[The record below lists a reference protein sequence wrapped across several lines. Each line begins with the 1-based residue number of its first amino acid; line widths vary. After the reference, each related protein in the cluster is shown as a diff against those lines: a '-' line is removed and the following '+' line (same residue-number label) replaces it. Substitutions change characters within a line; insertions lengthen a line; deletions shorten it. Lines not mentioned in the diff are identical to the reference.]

1 MEQQVQQLS
10 DWLNTQVNKT
20 ILIEKQELSD
30 TDTIHFKLEGVDYR
44 DADDVIDDYLDSAL
58 ILRGSGSTL
67 NRDGELVRLPQANYE
82 IAVSGLRLNHSDA
95 EAAEVQT
102 DRAHYTLSKE

>member
-1 MEQQVQQLS
+1 MEQQVQQFS
-10 DWLNTQVNKT
+10 NWLNNHVNNT

-44 DADDVIDDYLDSAL
+44 DAANAIDDYLDSAL

-67 NRDGELVRLPQANYE
+67 NRDGKMVPLPQSSFE
-82 IAVSGLRLNHSDA
+82 IAISGLRVNHSD
-95 EAAEVQT
+95 EAAADIRT
-102 DRAHYTLSKE
+102 DRAHYTISKE